1 MKNKKENKGTI
12 WQKIDMHILIPGALC
27 LLLIVVLGAVIPRE
41 FDAALLNV
49 LDWIMSHFKWV
60 YVLCVLMDHGAV
72 PVCRVQQMGQH
83 PLRRKRRKAQPENQ
97 HLVHA
102 FSDRNH
108 RGGHLLLRCVWP
120 GQPVHEPTGI
130 SGCRGPARPRP

>member
-41 FDAALLNV
+41 FVAGAAECAG
-49 LDWIMSHFKWV
+49 LDHESLQV
-60 YVLCVLMDHGAV
+60 GLRSVCADGHGAV

-130 SGCRGPARPRP
+130 SGCRGRHGPRP